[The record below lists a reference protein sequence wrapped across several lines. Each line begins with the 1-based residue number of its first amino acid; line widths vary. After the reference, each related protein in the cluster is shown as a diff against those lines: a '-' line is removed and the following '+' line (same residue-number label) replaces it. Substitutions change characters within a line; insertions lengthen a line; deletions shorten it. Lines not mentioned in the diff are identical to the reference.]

1 MTTGLGCGP
10 KRVAHSDDV
19 EGPACLIEARRVYVR
34 LTGSLRNPGGMS
46 DWITAIAGFVGT
58 VTGAIVAIVGVYITQ
73 RHQEEREDRLAGE
86 QKIQAVVAAAEDL
99 HEAFRNYR
107 NSIYTWRAMAWAAVA
122 APIVATGWY
131 ALDDPRQ
138 PGRKLFGR
146 ALRDVATSF
155 SPSGSLDRLPD
166 KSTAYYVEL
175 VLRPHQRLTAAL
187 TPFRAAPD
195 AAVAQAAKELYTAA
209 GHLATDGLIP
219 VKGKSALKD
228 LHDRCEAFEKAAKSA
243 QRTAAESKVWKGTM

>member
-1 MTTGLGCGP
+1 
-10 KRVAHSDDV
+10 
-19 EGPACLIEARRVYVR
+19 
-34 LTGSLRNPGGMS
+34 MS
-46 DWITAIAGFVGT
+46 SWIA
-58 VTGAIVAIVGVYITQ
+58 AIVGVVGTVAGAIVGFWGIYFTQ
-73 RHQEEREDRLAGE
+73 RRQEEREDRLAGE
-86 QKIQAVVAAAEDL
+86 QAIQAVVAAAEDL

-122 APIVATGWY
+122 APVVATGWY
-131 ALDDPRQ
+131 ALDNPRQ
-138 PGRKLFGR
+138 PGRKLFGL
-146 ALRDVATSF
+146 ALRDVAKSF

-175 VLRPHQRLTAAL
+175 VLRPHQRLTTAL

-209 GHLATDGLIP
+209 GHLATVGLIP

-228 LHDRCEAFEKAAKSA
+228 LNDRCEAFEKAAKYA
-243 QRTAAESKVWKGTM
+243 QRIAAESKVWKGTM